1 MTMAEN
7 TPKPSENDNKHGGD
21 KAIDK
26 SHDKHEGEKWEST
39 STEMSTSPSKPD
51 GTNSKK
57 HLLSTSSREGIQVAS
72 KITPT
77 RLANLLIRKG
87 PLPIR
92 HITSQLSIEVHG
104 FEMLSLSKQ
113 RRLIMAAMEQVD
125 PENNVVFEKIGWGQW
140 AVRKVDSDYI
150 VTEGTEKLEEEG
162 EKKQINVH
170 ELRNQTGLKLG
181 WSKKQQEDKMRRES
195 ITNRQANLHNLKLPN
210 EQMGDMSA
218 AIELD
223 SESDYALSEIN
234 DDADI
239 DVDDDSDDDDEDD
252 DEELFTFDQDDDGRY
267 KTFKQTKSPPIKF
280 ANRVPLKFS
289 PPPGGASRR
298 KSSSSNNASISKHTQ
313 SYPHA
318 HRNIFNRSR
327 LNSIENFDNYILSSA
342 KNSNV
347 SINSPPPPVTTTI
360 SSLPLA
366 SWNSSYIQHNV
377 TTSPEGIDSIAT
389 AMTGG
394 RKSSFNESHLR
405 STLSSSLPRNS
416 PHTNSHFHSQSNL
429 HPSSAAQSPPTNS
442 GSGKPVATQRQK
454 QNENISDTD
463 EEDWATIGAESLR
476 KSHQQM
482 KNDPESIENG
492 HKSTDNDQAD
502 ERAAA
507 FALVDL
513 MSV

>member
-1 MTMAEN
+1 MAE
-7 TPKPSENDNKHGGD
+7 TTIKPSTDDIGHGSKD
-21 KAIDK
+21 KG
-26 SHDKHEGEKWEST
+26 HDKHDEQKMGST
-39 STEMSTSPSKPD
+39 PPEVSMSPPKHD
-51 GTNSKK
+51 GANSKK
-57 HLLSTSSREGIQVAS
+57 HLLSTSSREGIQVAA

-77 RLANLLIRKG
+77 RLATLLIRKG

-92 HITSQLSIEVHG
+92 HITSQLSLEVQG

-181 WSKKQQEDKMRRES
+181 WSKKQGSDAKLRRES
-195 ITNRQANLHNLKLPN
+195 ITNRQANLHNMKVPN
-210 EQMGDMSA
+210 EQIRDLSA

-223 SESDYALSEIN
+223 SESDYALSDID

-239 DVDDDSDDDDEDD
+239 DVDASDDDEDEDDDDE
-252 DEELFTFDQDDDGRY
+252 LFAFDQDEDNKF
-267 KTFKQTKSPPIKF
+267 KTFKASKSPPIKF

-313 SYPHA
+313 PYPHS

-342 KNSNV
+342 KNSTV
-347 SINSPPPPVTTTI
+347 SVNSPPPPVTTTI
-360 SSLPLA
+360 SSLPLGP
-366 SWNSSYIQHNV
+366 WNSSYIQNSL
-377 TTSPEGIDSIAT
+377 TTSPEGIDSIALS
-389 AMTGG
+389 GG

-405 STLSSSLPRNS
+405 STISSSLPKNS
-416 PHTNSHFHSQSNL
+416 SQTNTHFHSQSNL
-429 HPSSAAQSPPTNS
+429 HPSSATQSPPS
-442 GSGKPVATQRQK
+442 RSFVRKHEGGHPQKP
-454 QNENISDTD
+454 NDNISDTD

-476 KSHQQM
+476 KSH
-482 KNDPESIENG
+482 
-492 HKSTDNDQAD
+492 HKDVPSDSNKMGQKSSDNDQAD